1 MKDPLLYIIHIHES
15 LKKILTYTR
24 DGRDAFMADSKT
36 QDAVVRNFEVIGEAT
51 KRLPTEFTT
60 AYPQIP
66 WRRMAGFR
74 DILIHAYDRVDTG
87 EIWNIIEQH
96 VPQLLSGLEDIRSE
110 LER

>member
-60 AYPQIP
+60 AYPQVP

-74 DILIHAYDRVDTG
+74 DILIHAYDRVDVG

-96 VPQLLSGLEDIRSE
+96 VPQLVSGLADIRSE